1 MAALLSSIVIVFL
14 LCHSTKLITNV
25 YEAYQMIRYGELI
38 AWPQWADLLSKWN
51 HFMLAVNSSINIVIY
66 VIKVRLQGRLE
77 LMMLSKGFQVQ
88 SISFVTSFK
97 AKRSKL

>member
-38 AWPQWADLLSKWN
+38 AWPRWADLLSKWN

-66 VIKVRLQGRLE
+66 VIKVRLQVRLYF
-77 LMMLSKGFQVQ
+77 MMLSKG
-88 SISFVTSFK
+88 
-97 AKRSKL
+97 L